1 MALLRFYG
9 GKTLAPVANLD
20 ADVINLSATVGL
32 NGSASGYVTVEETSS
47 NHALLTSLKEN
58 SHFIKFGVDQV
69 YGGVIESVSKEK
81 NIWTINFIGAYEYFG
96 KVDAVASHKAATA
109 SIRASSDDY
118 SNIKIFYS
126 DSSVGILYE
135 ILRNNAASM
144 TARGFDSSLINYTNL
159 RDFITSSSS
168 VEWGRSYRLNSL
180 ETPTLKTIIDDL
192 FEDSGMQLLRIR
204 TSSDL
209 TSNFSFIFEV
219 VSSATAY
226 EIDEEVD
233 DVYSIV
239 EEIAEPER
247 RSYSIAKGTD
257 LSDLSAVERVSFD
270 SDVAYSS
277 SIVTAP
283 QERSGAIKRY
293 AQGSADAASVND
305 GVLSFSS
312 FSDDYNPLDY
322 VEISSD
328 KMEEVSG
335 IIFEKSIEGITF
347 TYKIQIG
354 DAVSFNGALKK
365 PTNELRKIIFNP
377 LNSTANL
384 SSKTAQRKQNST
396 GWRS

>member
-1 MALLRFYG
+1 MATLRFYN

-20 ADVINLSATVGL
+20 GDIVNLSATVGL
-32 NGSASGYVTVEETSS
+32 NGSVGGYVTVEETSL

-58 SHFIKFGVDQV
+58 SHFVKFGVGQV

-81 NIWTINFIGAYEYFG
+81 NIWTINFVGGYEYFE
-96 KVDAVASHKAATA
+96 KIDAVASHKAAVQ

-126 DSSVGILYE
+126 DTPVGILYE

-144 TARGFDSSLINYTNL
+144 TARGFDSSLINYSSL

-180 ETPTLKTIIDDL
+180 ETPTLKSIIDDL
-192 FEDSGMQLLRIR
+192 FEDTGMQLLRIR
-204 TSSDL
+204 TSSNL
-209 TSNFSFIFEV
+209 TNNFSFIFEV
-219 VSSATAY
+219 VSSSNAY
-226 EIDEEVD
+226 EISEELD
-233 DVYSIV
+233 DVFNITV
-239 EEIAEPER
+239 DAGEHER

-257 LSDLSAVERVSFD
+257 LKDLSAVERVTFD

-293 AQGSADAASVND
+293 AQGAAAAAAVND

-312 FSDDYNPLDY
+312 FSDAYNPLDY
-322 VEISSD
+322 VSISSD

-335 IIFEKSIEGITF
+335 IIVEKSIEGITF
-347 TYKIQIG
+347 TYKVQIG
-354 DAVSFNGALKK
+354 EPVSFNGALKK

-384 SSKTAQRKQNST
+384 SSKTAQKKQNST